1 MIQKVRAPVRCD
13 LSVSFE
19 HCLPLG
25 VHDND
30 ACWHDWHVEMGNEPG
45 AVDGENSYRLA
56 CFVLR
61 LKPSAV
67 DPATGALRAVWAAYL
82 DEKPKP
88 GTLAKVRVRANCF
101 LLPETYLLDP
111 DAPLR
116 TALLRKIRRRYG
128 LGDLSYPD
136 KDLKLELPLE
146 GGGGGGGGGNDD
158 EFMEIPGDRTS
169 GWTPRQ
175 IWEHQ
180 GGDENG
186 EIVVVIREL
195 KRSTFYE
202 DQESTGE
209 EEGGTS

>member
-67 DPATGALRAVWAAYL
+67 DPATGALRRSR
-82 DEKPKP
+82 EPS
-88 GTLAKVRVRANCF
+88 
-101 LLPETYLLDP
+101 
-111 DAPLR
+111 
-116 TALLRKIRRRYG
+116 RR
-128 LGDLSYPD
+128 
-136 KDLKLELPLE
+136 
-146 GGGGGGGGGNDD
+146 
-158 EFMEIPGDRTS
+158 
-169 GWTPRQ
+169 
-175 IWEHQ
+175 
-180 GGDENG
+180 
-186 EIVVVIREL
+186 
-195 KRSTFYE
+195 
-202 DQESTGE
+202 
-209 EEGGTS
+209 